1 MLTSTFTT
9 FDRAA
14 MPSNLITVADW
25 RRLGRASFRG
35 MGWLTLARKYAKDY
49 GGALVWRADD
59 SLIVFT
65 KLEDGRVRRSTHK
78 PGTWRWAS

>member
-1 MLTSTFTT
+1 MATATFMT

-25 RRLGRASFRG
+25 RCLGQASFKG
-35 MGWLTLARKYAKDY
+35 LGWLTVARRHAALF

-65 KLEDGRVRRSTHK
+65 RLADGRVRRSTHK
-78 PGTWRWAS
+78 PGTWGWA

>member
-1 MLTSTFTT
+1 MITATLTT
-9 FDRAA
+9 FDRCA
-14 MPSNLITVADW
+14 MPLNLITVADF
-25 RRLGRASFRG
+25 RRLGQASFRG
-35 MGWLTLARKYAKDY
+35 MGWMPLARKYAKVY

-65 KLEDGRVRRSTHK
+65 KLADGRVRRSTHK